1 MKISFRILHGAV
13 ARDLGAG
20 FFFKYLNLNF
30 NILGAVGNEELKIK
44 LVWPYSILLYTLFA
58 IT

>member
-1 MKISFRILHGAV
+1 MKIMFRILDGAV

-44 LVWPYSILLYTLFA
+44 LVWPKPPLVT
-58 IT
+58 

>member
-44 LVWPYSILLYTLFA
+44 LVWPYYI
-58 IT
+58 